1 MVVRVCPLVF
11 GLCAYTGTSAI
22 PPGSFHASWTTWH
35 FDREWFEPSVYLRRT
50 RSVQP
55 EFPQRCAGS
64 NIPVQPL
71 GVRPGSKNDCFATSD
86 NSPNNPA
93 NQHPIREVRLGDQ
106 SWEEMMTGLFEIAF
120 DTQRSATEV
129 IRFPQ
134 LKLVAAQ
141 QRPRHN
147 RGLKRL

>member
-1 MVVRVCPLVF
+1 MVRTVGLLATHAFGAARV
-11 GLCAYTGTSAI
+11 S
-22 PPGSFHASWTTWH
+22 TTMCGQH
-35 FDREWFEPSVYLRRT
+35 RY
-50 RSVQP
+50 
-55 EFPQRCAGS
+55 
-64 NIPVQPL
+64 IPVQPL
-71 GVRPGSKNDCFATSD
+71 GVHPGSKNDCFATSD